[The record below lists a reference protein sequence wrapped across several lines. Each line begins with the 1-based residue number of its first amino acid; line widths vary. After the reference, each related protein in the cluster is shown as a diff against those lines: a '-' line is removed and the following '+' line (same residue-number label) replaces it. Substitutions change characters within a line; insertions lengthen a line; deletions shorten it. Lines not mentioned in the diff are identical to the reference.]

1 MKKITML
8 MFLGCTSMLL
18 AQDLYEM
25 EGSYRA
31 TGQHVMYE
39 FFTRPNVGTPS
50 SGLGSNGQPNG
61 STSMA
66 IHDSYGVG
74 IVQEV
79 LNIPS
84 GYNFANNE
92 VGPIGLAE
100 MDALQYYLYVTFDA
114 EGGGVIENSQV
125 LSSQTEGCVSD
136 VVLQQLDDEL
146 QYSSNFGAD
155 VIVQDIMVTGQPTIS
170 PYAGQSAGTWSV
182 TSSSFFS
189 LFPITPTILPA
200 EQQIYDDAFVG
211 CYYGCVESGNGGTL
225 TPGSPEAHAVC
236 GGQVCA
242 MEFLGY
248 PGMIP
253 YPGTTAGYV
262 IENPPT
268 SFAPSNNPN
277 PDIGWAGA
285 LADLHIE
292 WHYVDGTA
300 AETGL
305 GDDVLEDEDGDGTP
319 FDFILGYP
327 ALESTVLKPSCN
339 AVVGVDGDGNPIVV
353 PMTFN
358 FPVLGDV
365 REVLPALGMG
375 DCIDYDAGTDDAP
388 GLVDATSFYVMGTDY
403 ATWGGF
409 LTWNAIAFGET
420 GDASFAVNDAMSDA
434 VQADFLQLDSGQWV
448 NIGDGGRMVMS
459 FEPTCI
465 PTMQAISVLGELTNV
480 GEFCGQGDV
489 NVDGNVNVLDIIA
502 TVAVIIDPTQNYI
515 ECGDLNGD
523 INVNVLDIIIMVE
536 NVLGG
541 RVGTEATNVKFN
553 KTDEGMTMSADG
565 NVDAIQMTISHGS
578 DFSLD
583 LTDKAL
589 VAEYHTSGSTTT
601 FMVVNPGED
610 FVFSSTGDYKIEEMI
625 AAVGDGYINAEVN
638 APTAISLSAAYPNP
652 FNPSTSFDLNVG
664 DAGNVSVMV
673 YNVNGQLVD
682 VLYDGY
688 KDAGVYNMTL
698 NGQSL
703 ASGMYIVKANSADM
717 TVSQKVMLIK

>member
-1 MKKITML
+1 
-8 MFLGCTSMLL
+8 MLL

-50 SGLGSNGQPNG
+50 SGANG
-61 STSMA
+61 STSMV
-66 IHDSYGVG
+66 IQDSYGIE

-79 LNIPS
+79 LNIPY

-114 EGGGVIENSQV
+114 EGGGLIENSQV

-155 VIVQDIMVTGQPTIS
+155 VIVQDIMVSGQPTIS

-189 LFPITPTILPA
+189 LFPITPTILNA
-200 EQQIYDDAFVG
+200 EQMIYDDAFAV
-211 CYYGCVESGNGGTL
+211 CYGTCVATGNGGTL
-225 TPGSPEAHAVC
+225 TPGSDEAHAVC

-242 MEFLGY
+242 MDLLGM

-262 IENPPT
+262 IENPET
-268 SFAPSNNPN
+268 SFAPSNNLL
-277 PDIGWAGA
+277 GTVG
-285 LADLHIE
+285 DLHIE
-292 WHYVDGTA
+292 WHYIDGTVG
-300 AETGL
+300 ETGL
-305 GDDVLEDEDGDGTP
+305 GDDVDIDEDEDGTP

-327 ALESTVLKPSCN
+327 ALESTAMKASCD
-339 AVVGVDGDGNPIVV
+339 AVVGVDGSGAPIVV

-365 REVLPALGMG
+365 RDVLPALGMG
-375 DCIDYDAGTDDAP
+375 DCIDMTAGTAEDP

-409 LTWNAIAFGET
+409 LTWNAIAYAAS

-434 VQADFLQLDSGQWV
+434 SQADFVQTPD
-448 NIGDGGRMVMS
+448 GDWFNAGGGGRMVMM

-480 GEFCGQGDV
+480 GEQCGQGDV
-489 NVDGNVNVLDIIA
+489 NVDGAVNVLDIIA

-541 RVGTEATNVKFN
+541 GNRVGTDATNVKFS

-610 FVFSSTGDYKIEEMI
+610 FVFSSTGNYEIEEMI
-625 AAVGDGYINAEVN
+625 AAVDDQYINAEIN

-664 DAGNVSVMV
+664 DAGNISVMV

-688 KDAGVYNMTL
+688 KDAGVYNMTI